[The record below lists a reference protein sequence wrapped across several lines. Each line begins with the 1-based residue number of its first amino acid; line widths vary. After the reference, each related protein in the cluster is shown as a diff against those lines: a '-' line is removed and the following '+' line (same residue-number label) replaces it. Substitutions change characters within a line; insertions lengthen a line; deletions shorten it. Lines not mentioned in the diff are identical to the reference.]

1 MQAIKKLKENKIFG
15 KNTIVESYIEK
26 TLWGTPLY
34 KKAFFLVKKANDND
48 CVCERLGQQ
57 MGKHIKSNI
66 LIS

>member
-34 KKAFFLVKKANDND
+34 KKAFFLVKKANIRNGTDIN
-48 CVCERLGQQ
+48 
-57 MGKHIKSNI
+57 NI
-66 LIS
+66 IEFKISQG